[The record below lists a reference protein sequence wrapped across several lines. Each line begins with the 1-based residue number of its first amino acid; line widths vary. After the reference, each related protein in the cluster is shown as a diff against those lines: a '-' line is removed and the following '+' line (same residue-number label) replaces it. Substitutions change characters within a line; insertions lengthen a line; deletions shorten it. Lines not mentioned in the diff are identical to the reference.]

1 MEEVLKKYFGYTSF
15 RPLQKEI
22 ITDVLESKD
31 TMVLMPTGGGK
42 SICYQ
47 LPSVINK
54 GLTLVISPLISLMKD
69 QVDSLNL
76 VGISAEFLNSTQ
88 ELSEQRQIE
97 KEVLENKINLL
108 YIAPE
113 RLATPGFIDFLKKT
127 QIDLIAIDEAHCISE
142 WGHDFRPDYRELG
155 KLKEIF
161 PKSTIIALTATATAR
176 VCQDILKQLNI
187 PKAKVYRSSF
197 NRANLKYDVRDKLNI
212 YAQLNDYLLN
222 HKKQSGI
229 IYCHSRNTVDDLTK
243 KLKSDG
249 FKVAAYHAGLPEEK
263 RSKNQDKFIKDDV
276 DIMVATVAFGM
287 GIDKPNV
294 RYVIHYNL
302 PSNIERYYQ
311 ETGRAGRDG
320 LDSECVL
327 FYSYADKSKIEFFIN
342 QKENLSEQ
350 QLAREQLQ
358 HIINFAE
365 SNTCRRNV
373 LLNYFDEES
382 IVENCKSCDICLNPP
397 DKFDATEISQKIM
410 SCIIRLNQT
419 FGVSYISKVLT
430 GSRVEQIITNG
441 HHELST
447 YGIVTNYSAKV
458 VAAFTRELIMQQY
471 LDVTKDKYPVVKI
484 TEKGFSTLKNRD
496 AVLLKKPVE
505 LTKYVSKG
513 VSRSENLFEILRILR
528 KTKADEL
535 NIPPYLI
542 FSDVT
547 LNEMA
552 SKFPTTESEF
562 MTIKGVGEHKLKKY
576 GKLFMDEI
584 QKYLEANKNSLNNL
598 EMTETLSMTLDLYK
612 KGKTISEIAKERD
625 LTESTIL
632 GHIEKLYSLG
642 EDIDIYKLVPK
653 GKFNQIESIFKEIA
667 QYSLK
672 PAKEKLG
679 DDYEYWEIGFVRA
692 KLAKV
697 DGIIFK

>member
-1 MEEVLKKYFGYTSF
+1 MEEALKKYFGYSSF

-22 ITDVLESKD
+22 ITGILNGED

-69 QVDSLNL
+69 QVDSLKL

-88 ELSEQRQIE
+88 DITEQKNIE
-97 KEVLENKINLL
+97 KRILKNEISLL
-108 YIAPE
+108 YVAPE
-113 RLATPGFIDFLKKT
+113 RLSSESFLSFLKNI

-161 PKSTIIALTATATAR
+161 PNSVIIALTATATAR
-176 VCQDILKQLNI
+176 VCKDILKQLQMPN
-187 PKAKVYRSSF
+187 AKVYRSSF

-212 YAQLNDYLLN
+212 YAQLYEYILN
-222 HKKQSGI
+222 HKNQSGI
-229 IYCHSRNTVDDLTK
+229 IYCHSRKIVDDLSK
-243 KLKSDG
+243 KLETDG
-249 FKVAAYHAGLPEEK
+249 FKVAAYHAGLSEDK
-263 RSKNQDKFIKDDV
+263 RTRNQDKFIKDDV
-276 DIMVATVAFGM
+276 DIVVATVAFGM

-320 LDSECVL
+320 LDSECIL

-342 QKENLSEQ
+342 QKESAAEE

-358 HIINFAE
+358 HMINFAE
-365 SNTCRRNV
+365 STKCRRNV

-382 IVENCKSCDICLNPP
+382 LGENCGSCDICLNPP
-397 DKFDATEISQKIM
+397 DTFDATEITQKII
-410 SCIIRLNQT
+410 SCIIRLNQS
-419 FGVSYISKVLT
+419 FGLSYVSKVLT
-430 GSRVEQIITNG
+430 GSKTEQILKNG
-441 HHELST
+441 HNILST
-447 YGIVTNYSAKV
+447 YAIVKDYSVKLV
-458 VAAFTRELIMQQY
+458 GAFIRELVMKGY
-471 LDVTKDKYPVVKI
+471 LNVTKDKYPIVKL
-484 TEKGFSTLKNRD
+484 TDKGLLTLKNKD
-496 AVLLKKPVE
+496 LVFLKKPKE
-505 LTKYVSKG
+505 LMKSSNSINKNE
-513 VSRSENLFEILRILR
+513 SLFEILRVLR

-552 SKFPTTESEF
+552 AKLPKSEAEF
-562 MTIKGVGEHKLKKY
+562 KTIKGVGEFKLKKY
-576 GKLFMDEI
+576 GELFLSTIQNYIQTKKATDVEI
-584 QKYLEANKNSLNNL
+584 
-598 EMTETLSMTLDLYK
+598 TETLSSTLNLYK
-612 KGKTISEIAKERD
+612 KGKTIAEIATEREMA
-625 LTESTIL
+625 ESTVL
-632 GHIEKLYSLG
+632 NHLEKLYSQG
-642 EDIDIYKLVPK
+642 EEININNLIPSN
-653 GKFNQIESIFKEIA
+653 KFIEIENAFKSIS
-667 QYSLK
+667 QNSLK
-672 PAKEKLG
+672 PTKDKLG
-679 DDYEYWEIGFVRA
+679 DNYKYWEIGFVRA
-692 KLAKV
+692 KLAKEGV
-697 DGIIFK
+697 VY